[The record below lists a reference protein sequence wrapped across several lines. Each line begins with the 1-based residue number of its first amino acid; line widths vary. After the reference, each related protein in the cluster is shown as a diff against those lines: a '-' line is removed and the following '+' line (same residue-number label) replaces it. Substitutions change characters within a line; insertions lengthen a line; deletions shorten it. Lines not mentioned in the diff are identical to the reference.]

1 MTIREMKD
9 KEKKHIGEY
18 RLLDD
23 RVTELQDQVS
33 SRIPERDNPGL
44 YRQAHTHSLFMT
56 VIVI

>member
-33 SRIPERDNPGL
+33 NRIPERDNPGL
-44 YRQAHTHSLFMT
+44 YTRILCL
-56 VIVI
+56 